1 MERSNVDDSGL
12 PPDSA
17 PGSEVDPAR
26 GSSKTPSAKS
36 KTPPKT
42 PAEGAKVTPLDEDKN
57 IEEGIEIKET

>member
-17 PGSEVDPAR
+17 PGSEADPAT
-26 GSSKTPSAKS
+26 GSPKAPTGKS
-36 KTPPKT
+36 KTPAET
-42 PAEGAKVTPLDEDKN
+42 PAESAEVTPLDEDKN